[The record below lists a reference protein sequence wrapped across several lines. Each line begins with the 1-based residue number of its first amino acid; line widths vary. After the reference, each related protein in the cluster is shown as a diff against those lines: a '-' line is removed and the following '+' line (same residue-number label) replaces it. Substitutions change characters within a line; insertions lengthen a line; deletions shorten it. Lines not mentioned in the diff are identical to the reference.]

1 MLPALKVGGVYPAR
15 VARIEG
21 AGRVRI
27 VLEGTPL
34 VARAERPLRQGE
46 EVLVEVERIVPTL
59 VLRVVGPVGDP
70 TPGPEE
76 PAGTPSVEG

>member
-1 MLPALKVGGVYPAR
+1 MLPALRVGGVYPAR

-21 AGRVRI
+21 DGRVRI

-34 VARAERPLRQGE
+34 VARAERQLRRGE

-59 VLRVVGPVGDP
+59 VLRVVRTVGEP
-70 TPGPEE
+70 TPREEE
-76 PAGTPSVEG
+76 PAGTPS